1 VKGTFMP
8 NTQAKNRKRKKR
20 QLNEK
25 WKKEGRTANQHTK
38 WLAKQ
43 KETGHQIPVYRGGNR

>member
-1 VKGTFMP
+1 MP
-8 NTQAKNRKRKKR
+8 NTKAKNRKRKKR

-25 WKKEGRTANQHTK
+25 WKTEGRTANQHTK